1 VIGVPTP
8 SDRSKKEA
16 LASGDELSSHNH
28 SPLAGESS
36 TSFASRLAAWTRAAS
51 ELTTEESL
59 LKEALGIIADHVPC
73 DLVEINLFDES
84 VGHFMPLRWASAH
97 GKSFIRKQAP
107 DRYQLGEGY
116 TGWIAEHRA
125 PLIIE
130 DTASRTDLI
139 PKTGL
144 KSFPFKSYL
153 GIPLLSEQLLLGTLE
168 IAHRDANTYT
178 QSHLDATLLF
188 SSQLTLALRFHRL
201 LGTVDQH
208 ARQQAISNAMCHA
221 AGQIHDLDRLWEGL
235 SLAFLDHLEL
245 SVFGI
250 FLQQEDTG
258 DLTTPYLFH
267 KAGQQWAHVD
277 ASLPVRAGSDL
288 AAIWLHQEYW
298 FSNQVSKTTISKMGL
313 DAIKPWSLDKIL
325 LTPIL
330 ASGNRLGLLLVGR
343 SRQQPTF
350 DEGQSKA
357 LLSLGRQAGIMLQ
370 SSRQLGQ
377 FTSRASPET
386 SRTSAVD
393 FEEAQAAISPE
404 RMAELLRLSAELT
417 TSLDIDRSLR
427 RVLLLCNELMLA
439 DRAVFITRDLIGDEF
454 QVRQVMPEYDNPV
467 RQQAD
472 ALISAAQSISAWVAE
487 RRQSLLIDD
496 LVEDGRWRLE
506 AYASLCAVPC
516 LTGNQI
522 TGFLLFFAKHK
533 AAFGP
538 NEQQIA
544 VIVGRQMASALNNS
558 YLYGVIREQA
568 DRLGLML
575 RSQQIE
581 TSQSNAILESIADG
595 VIVTNAEHNVI
606 LYNTAAERILNLPT
620 SQVIGKK
627 LFDFIGIFGAE
638 TVQWGET
645 IRQWRTT
652 PPEDHQ
658 QPSKPERMILE
669 DGRII
674 SILPAPVV
682 LGGDFLGTVSIFRDI
697 TREVEVDRLKSEFVA
712 TVSHELRTPMT
723 SIKGFVDLMLM
734 GAAGNVSDQQR
745 HFLEIVRTNTNRL
758 EILVNDLLDIS
769 RIEAGKAALVFQE
782 LDVHQLLVEMEQY
795 LQHRCQEESKSM
807 QFTHEAPKELPPIW
821 GDLERVR
828 QILANLI
835 ENSFDYTP
843 DGGSIHM
850 RAREADDQIEIE
862 VSDNGMG
869 ISLEEQERIFERFYR
884 GEQALI
890 MGVSGTGLGLAIVLN
905 LVEMHQGRI
914 WVTSEGVPGKGTT
927 FTVSLPTASRN
938 SQQVDP
944 S

>member
-8 SDRSKKEA
+8 GDRSKKET
-16 LASGDELSSHNH
+16 LTSGDEISSHDH
-28 SPLAGESS
+28 SPLAGESLAG
-36 TSFASRLAAWTRAAS
+36 FASSVAAWMSAAAEQAS
-51 ELTTEESL
+51 EGPL
-59 LKEALGIIADHVPC
+59 LEEALGLIADHVPC
-73 DLVEINLFDES
+73 DLVEINLFDEN
-84 VGHFMPLRWASAH
+84 VGHFMPLRWASTK
-97 GKSFIRKQAP
+97 GKSFLRKKAP

-116 TGWIAEHRA
+116 TGWIAEHRVA
-125 PLIIE
+125 LMIE

-144 KSFPFKSYL
+144 ESFPFKSYL
-153 GIPLLSEQLLLGTLE
+153 GVPLLSEKVLLGTLE
-168 IAHRDANTYT
+168 IAHRDANTYA
-178 QSHLDATLLF
+178 QSHLDALLLF
-188 SSQLTLALRFHRL
+188 ASQVALLLRFHRL
-201 LGTVDQH
+201 QGMVDQH
-208 ARQQAISNAMCHA
+208 ARQHAISNAMCHA
-221 AGQIHDLDRLWEGL
+221 AEHIHNLDRLWEGL
-235 SLAFLDHLEL
+235 SLAFLEHLEL

-250 FLQQEDTG
+250 FLQQGETG
-258 DLTTPYLFH
+258 DLATPYLFH
-267 KAGQQWAHVD
+267 KTGQKWAHEH
-277 ASLPVRAGSDL
+277 ASLSMPAGSDL
-288 AAIWLHQEYW
+288 TAIWLHQEYW
-298 FSNQVSKTTISKMGL
+298 FSNQASKTTISKLGL
-313 DAIKPWSLDKIL
+313 DAIKPGSYDKIL
-325 LTPIL
+325 LIPIL
-330 ASGNRLGLLLVGR
+330 AGEDRLGLLFVGR
-343 SRQQPTF
+343 STQQPTF
-350 DEGQSKA
+350 DEGQSEA
-357 LLSLGRQAGIMLQ
+357 LRSLGQQAGIMLQ

-377 FTSRASPET
+377 FTSRESPET

-393 FEEAQAAISPE
+393 FEEAKATISPE

-427 RVLLLCNELMLA
+427 RVLLLCNELVLA
-439 DRAVFITRDLIGDEF
+439 DRAVFVTRDLSGDEL

-467 RQQAD
+467 SQQAD
-472 ALISAAQSISAWVAE
+472 ALISAVQSICAWVSE

-496 LVEDGRWRLE
+496 LEEDGRWQLE
-506 AYASLCAVPC
+506 AYSSLCAVPC
-516 LTGNQI
+516 LTGNQL

-533 AAFGP
+533 AAFGSD
-538 NEQQIA
+538 EQQIA
-544 VIVGRQMASALNNS
+544 LIVSRQMASALNNS

-595 VIVTNAEHNVI
+595 VIVTNTEHNVI
-606 LYNTAAERILNLPT
+606 LFNTAAERILNLPT

-627 LFDFIGIFGAE
+627 VFDFIGIFGTE

-658 QPSKPERMILE
+658 RPSKPERMILE

-734 GAAGNVSDQQR
+734 GAAGDVSDQQR

-769 RIEAGKAALVFQE
+769 RIEAGKASLVFQE
-782 LDVHQLLVEMEQY
+782 LDVHQLMIEMEQY

-807 QFTHEAPKELPPIW
+807 QFAYEAPRELPPIW

-843 DGGSIHM
+843 EGGSIHM
-850 RAREADDQIEIE
+850 RARKADDQIEIE

-914 WVTSEGVPGKGTT
+914 WVTSEGISGKGAT
-927 FTVSLPTASRN
+927 FTVSLPTGPRN
-938 SQQVDP
+938 S
-944 S
+944 